1 MSNRLEWIHVL
12 LINREAGLR
21 TEIMINDIPE
31 SVEFQASLGSAISID
46 MTVPEQFRTS
56 EGFAVGSMMIQQMQW
71 MDNLWWPATVFLTDI
86 PGLNELNYTNL
97 I

>member
-1 MSNRLEWIHVL
+1 MDPRL

-56 EGFAVGSMMIQQMQW
+56 EGFCSWLYDDSTNAVDGQLMVACNRIF
-71 MDNLWWPATVFLTDI
+71 N
-86 PGLNELNYTNL
+86 
-97 I
+97 